1 MSAPKFH
8 GRRALTRVRRD
19 DGFTLPE
26 MIVASALFSLVIL
39 VAGGIFLGQFRAQ
52 QQVSAVTSTTT
63 NAQLAGSVIDDGI
76 RNSSGF
82 KLTASG
88 SDQLLVAR
96 VAGSGTT
103 LQWTCRAWYYS
114 ASAHTIRSTSTTP
127 GTPITIPTAAQLAAW
142 TLLVDGVQPRT
153 GTTIFS
159 TSGATVSIA
168 FNATTGSTYKPV
180 AISISTSP
188 LAGVTENSTCY

>member
-1 MSAPKFH
+1 MNIA
-8 GRRALTRVRRD
+8 RRLNRARRD
-19 DGFTLPE
+19 DGFTLTE
-26 MIVASALFSLVIL
+26 MIVASALFSMVIL

-63 NAQLAGSVIDDGI
+63 NAQLAGSTIDDGI

-88 SDQLLVAR
+88 ADQLLVAR

-114 ASAHTIRSTSTTP
+114 ASAQTIRTTSTTP
-127 GTPITIPTAAQLAAW
+127 GTPVAVPTAAQLATW
-142 TLLVDGVQPRT
+142 
-153 GTTIFS
+153 
-159 TSGATVSIA
+159 
-168 FNATTGSTYKPV
+168 
-180 AISISTSP
+180 
-188 LAGVTENSTCY
+188 